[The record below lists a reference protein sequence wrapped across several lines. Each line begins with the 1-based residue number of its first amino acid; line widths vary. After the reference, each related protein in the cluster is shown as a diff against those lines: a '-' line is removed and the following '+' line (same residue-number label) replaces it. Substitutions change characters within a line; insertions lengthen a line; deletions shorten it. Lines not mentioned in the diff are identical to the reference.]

1 MEYQVDKNNIGEENM
16 EDNDN
21 LNNDIEED
29 KYDMEIR
36 INNE

>member
-1 MEYQVDKNNIGEENM
+1 MDKNNIGEENM
-16 EDNDN
+16 EDNYN
-21 LNNDIEED
+21 ENNNIEED

>member
-1 MEYQVDKNNIGEENM
+1 MDKNNIGEESM

-21 LNNDIEED
+21 ENNNIEED

>member
-16 EDNDN
+16 EANDN